1 MIFFSGAYNAKT
13 GMMYLPT
20 RISKITGPRG
30 VSKMRG
36 FPPVAFKVDLQ
47 GSQLWVDTKFLV
59 EPWYFTVFLGSTGQ
73 FQEKVF
79 FETIA
84 SIDHNL
90 FFIQDTPQLFTSG
103 S

>member
-1 MIFFSGAYNAKT
+1 
-13 GMMYLPT
+13 MMHLPT

-59 EPWYFTVFLGSTGQ
+59 EPWHFTVFSGSTGH
-73 FQEKVF
+73 FQETVF
-79 FETIA
+79 LKQWHPLTIT
-84 SIDHNL
+84 SFSSKIL
-90 FFIQDTPQLFTSG
+90 RSCSPQEANMMPIRT
-103 S
+103 